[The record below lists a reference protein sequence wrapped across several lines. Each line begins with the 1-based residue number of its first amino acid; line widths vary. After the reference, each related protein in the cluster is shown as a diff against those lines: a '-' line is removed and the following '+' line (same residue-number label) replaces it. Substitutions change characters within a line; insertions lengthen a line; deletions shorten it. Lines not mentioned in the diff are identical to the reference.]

1 MDENVKMKTHQNL
14 LDGEL
19 KRLETRMSRLHEM
32 IAKERKLN
40 GAINVKHFDKE
51 IDNLIDENTDLKIEN
66 KRLKKIIGGLRAKVS
81 SLTNKSNA

>member
-1 MDENVKMKTHQNL
+1 
-14 LDGEL
+14 
-19 KRLETRMSRLHEM
+19 M

-66 KRLKKIIGGLRAKVS
+66 KRLKKIISSLRAKVS
-81 SLTNKSNA
+81 SLTNKSNARKQPVSYQPNYMKPTKHFTSGGKQN

>member
-19 KRLETRMSRLHEM
+19 KRLETRMQRLHEM

-40 GAINVKHFDKE
+40 GGINVAHFD
-51 IDNLIDENTDLKIEN
+51 
-66 KRLKKIIGGLRAKVS
+66 
-81 SLTNKSNA
+81 